1 MTLLGCFRNKSQY
14 SFGSTKGPNETPKSI
29 QKHSFI
35 PIFPLKWICLR
46 WKRIL
51 ENYLHS
57 DLHWKLKSAKWSFDS
72 IEFEII
78 WIELKADQKWLPFLL
93 ENASKIKVLNINK
106 QAILQWMN
114 LKTFWLLAWHRNVG
128 NAFTF
133 SKKSQFY
140 LKYNQEKR

>member
-1 MTLLGCFRNKSQY
+1 MKPQRVFKSVW
-14 SFGSTKGPNETPKSI
+14 SI
-29 QKHSFI
+29 HSYN
-35 PIFPLKWICLR
+35 PIFPLNDEFVWDEKESLKITCIQICIESSKVPNEALIPLNLKSFELR
-46 WKRIL
+46 WKL
-51 ENYLHS
+51 TKNGFHS
-57 DLHWKLKSAKWSFDS
+57 
-72 IEFEII
+72 
-78 WIELKADQKWLPFLL
+78 LL